1 MNSTVTYQLIEVKN
15 STIVESGILDIKKIL
30 DWEQKAIA
38 KISLSDSKNIID
50 TNYGYYLL
58 EYQKSEEKEKEL
70 PLFNLLY
77 AQLPNPKNTEIQSP
91 KICGEFEYHGKYYLI
106 LSAERKTLSHLKNLL
121 KVPIDDTTYDGMI
134 INPMNYIN
142 KNPNAPFLQQ
152 TTSQNLLENLK

>member
-38 KISLSDSKNIID
+38 KISLSDFKNIID

-106 LSAERKTLSHLKNLL
+106 LSAERKTLSHLKNLS
-121 KVPIDDTTYDGMI
+121 KVPIDDKTYDGI
-134 INPMNYIN
+134 IVHPMNYIN
-142 KNPNAPFLQQ
+142 KNPNVPFLQQ